1 MSIPNNLGHKYDS
14 SLPVININTGNA
26 NTSTS
31 GQITSTILN
40 SVFGV
45 GMLALTGAMKGGSSA
60 GTQET
65 QQTQQAQ
72 QVQRAPEQ
80 TPEQIIQSQRDQVK
94 VMENYINA
102 LNETIEDLTAKTDET
117 KIQTLRDSVATQKEE
132 LFGAKSQYKDLANQ
146 IQEKDMACSSA
157 EAKYTEVTTSLNKAN
172 SDLAALKTKKEN
184 AAALKDDPK
193 AQARAKELDGLI
205 KQKEEEIAALTQKQT
220 EAKDVKSKANSERE
234 DLKKKDSEKFTE
246 VQLKLQTYNE
256 AKKNLTEMENAKET
270 NSAMLKKAIND
281 KAKAET
287 QLNIKKEQIQNAEND
302 LIDRKGAAVNKD
314 KADAG
319 NYQKGVKGNGNWW
332 KRNMPTWLG
341 GSNKA
346 KTAEYKDQNEKK
358 NDAIESYM
366 NAHNCTRSQAKKAL
380 KQLAQ
385 LNNNSTSGT
394 KVKQTSEQKDT
405 KSAVQQETKDKPNSE
420 QKAIKPSGQQKMNDP
435 RWLNPKNLPSDK
447 PKNIWEQN
455 EPPLW
460 YSS

>member
-60 GTQET
+60 ASQQT
-65 QQTQQAQ
+65 QQTQQTQ
-72 QVQRAPEQ
+72 EQ

-94 VMENYINA
+94 VMENYIKA
-102 LNETIEDLTAKTDET
+102 LNETIKELTAKTDET
-117 KIQTLRDSVATQKEE
+117 KIQTLKDSVATQKEE
-132 LFGAKSQYKDLANQ
+132 LFGANSQYKDLVKQ

-193 AQARAKELDGLI
+193 AKARAEELEGLI
-205 KQKEEEIAALTQKQT
+205 QQKNDEIIALKQKQT
-220 EAKDVKSKANSERE
+220 EAEAIKNKANSERNT
-234 DLKKKDSEKFTE
+234 LKQQHGEKFTE

-270 NSAMLKKAIND
+270 NLVLLKNNIQKKADIED
-281 KAKAET
+281 KLTK
-287 QLNIKKEQIQNAEND
+287 KKEEIQNAEND

-319 NYQKGVKGNGNWW
+319 NYQKGVDGNGNWW

-341 GSNKA
+341 GSNKVN
-346 KTAEYKDQNEKK
+346 TAQYKEQNEKK

-366 NAHNCTRSQAKKAL
+366 KAHNCTRSQAKKAL

-394 KVKQTSEQKDT
+394 KEQPTS
-405 KSAVQQETKDKPNSE
+405 VP
-420 QKAIKPSGQQKMNDP
+420 KAIKPSGQQKMNDP
-435 RWLNPKNLPSDK
+435 SLLNPDNVPSPKN
-447 PKNIWEQN
+447 KNIWDYNEQQS
-455 EPPLW
+455 LW
-460 YSS
+460 YKPDYT

>member
-1 MSIPNNLGHKYDS
+1 MGNIPHLGLKVS
-14 SLPVININTGNA
+14 SDTPQVIIKQ
-26 NTSTS
+26 S
-31 GQITSTILN
+31 
-40 SVFGV
+40 
-45 GMLALTGAMKGGSSA
+45 TGAGWGAAAGVVLSSIFSGIYEAGSVKGS
-60 GTQET
+60 QQT

-132 LFGAKSQYKDLANQ
+132 LFGTNSQYKDLAKQ
-146 IQEKDMACSSA
+146 IQVKDMACSSA

-193 AQARAKELDGLI
+193 AKARAEELDGLI

-220 EAKDVKSKANSERE
+220 EAEDVKSKANSERE
-234 DLKKKDSEKFTE
+234 DLKKKDSKKFTE

-281 KAKAET
+281 KAEAET
-287 QLNIKKEQIQNAEND
+287 QLNIKKEYIQNAEND

-319 NYQKGVKGNGNWW
+319 NYQKGVDGNGNWW

-341 GSNKA
+341 GSNKL
-346 KTAEYKDQNEKK
+346 KTAQYKEQNEKK

-380 KQLAQ
+380 KHLVQ
-385 LNNNSTSGT
+385 LNNNSTKG
-394 KVKQTSEQKDT
+394 
-405 KSAVQQETKDKPNSE
+405 TKDKPNSE
-420 QKAIKPSGQQKMNDP
+420 QKRYKVC
-435 RWLNPKNLPSDK
+435 
-447 PKNIWEQN
+447 
-455 EPPLW
+455 
-460 YSS
+460 SSTRKI

>member
-65 QQTQQAQ
+65 QQVQQTQQT
-72 QVQRAPEQ
+72 PEQ

-117 KIQTLRDSVATQKEE
+117 KIQTLKDSVATQKEE

-146 IQEKDMACSSA
+146 IQEKDMACSAA

-220 EAKDVKSKANSERE
+220 EAEDVKSKANSERE
-234 DLKKKDSEKFTE
+234 DLKKKDSKKFTE

-319 NYQKGVKGNGNWW
+319 NYQKGVDGNGNWW

-341 GSNKA
+341 GSNKL
-346 KTAEYKDQNEKK
+346 KTAQYKEQNEKK

-380 KQLAQ
+380 KHLVQ
-385 LNNNSTSGT
+385 LNNNSTKGT
-394 KVKQTSEQKDT
+394 KDKPNSEQKDT
-405 KSAVQQETKDKPNSE
+405 KSAVQPEKFD
-420 QKAIKPSGQQKMNDP
+420 PS
-435 RWLNPKNLPSDK
+435 WLNPDKLPSDK
-447 PKNIWEQN
+447 PKKIWDYNEQQS
-455 EPPLW
+455 LW
-460 YSS
+460 YKPDYT

>member
-65 QQTQQAQ
+65 QQVQQTQQT
-72 QVQRAPEQ
+72 PEQ

-146 IQEKDMACSSA
+146 IQEKDMACSAA

-220 EAKDVKSKANSERE
+220 EAEDVKSKANSERE
-234 DLKKKDSEKFTE
+234 DLKKKDSKKFTE

-281 KAKAET
+281 KAEAET

-319 NYQKGVKGNGNWW
+319 NYQKGVDGNGNWW

-341 GSNKA
+341 GSNKL
-346 KTAEYKDQNEKK
+346 KTAQYKEQNEKK

-366 NAHNCTRSQAKKAL
+366 KAHNCTRSQAKKAL
-380 KQLAQ
+380 KHLVQ
-385 LNNNSTSGT
+385 LNNNSTKGT
-394 KVKQTSEQKDT
+394 KDKPNSEYKDT
-405 KSAVQQETKDKPNSE
+405 KSAVQPEKFD
-420 QKAIKPSGQQKMNDP
+420 PS
-435 RWLNPKNLPSDK
+435 WLNPDKLPSDK
-447 PKNIWEQN
+447 PKKIWDYNEQQS
-455 EPPLW
+455 LW
-460 YSS
+460 YKPDYT

>member
-1 MSIPNNLGHKYDS
+1 MSIPNNLGVKLDTS
-14 SLPVININTGNA
+14 PVNVVIGNNKA
-26 NTSTS
+26 DTPSVGT
-31 GQITSTILN
+31 
-40 SVFGV
+40 VFGNLLGGV
-45 GMLALTGAMKGGSSA
+45 ALEVTGAALGNLLNGSGEVK
-60 GTQET
+60 GTQQSQQT
-65 QQTQQAQ
+65 QQTQ
-72 QVQRAPEQ
+72 EQ

-94 VMENYINA
+94 VMENYIKA
-102 LNETIEDLTAKTDET
+102 LNETIKELTAKTDET
-117 KIQTLRDSVATQKEE
+117 KIQTLKDSVATQKEE
-132 LFGAKSQYKDLANQ
+132 LFGTKSQYKDLAKQ

-193 AQARAKELDGLI
+193 AKARAEELDGLI
-205 KQKEEEIAALTQKQT
+205 QQKNDEIIALKQKQT
-220 EAKDVKSKANSERE
+220 EAEAVKNKANSERE
-234 DLKKKDSEKFTE
+234 KLKQEQGEKFTE

-341 GSNKA
+341 GSNKV
-346 KTAEYKDQNEKK
+346 KTAQYKEQNEKK

-366 NAHNCTRSQAKKAL
+366 KAHNCTRSQAKKAL

-394 KVKQTSEQKDT
+394 KEQPTS
-405 KSAVQQETKDKPNSE
+405 VP
-420 QKAIKPSGQQKMNDP
+420 KATKPSGQQKMNDP
-435 RWLNPKNLPSDK
+435 SLLNPDNVPSPKN
-447 PKNIWEQN
+447 KNIWDYNEQQS
-455 EPPLW
+455 LW
-460 YSS
+460 YKPDYT

>member
-65 QQTQQAQ
+65 QQVQQTQQT
-72 QVQRAPEQ
+72 PEQ

-146 IQEKDMACSSA
+146 IQEKDMACSAA

-220 EAKDVKSKANSERE
+220 EAEDVKSKANSERE
-234 DLKKKDSEKFTE
+234 DLKKKDSKKFTE

-281 KAKAET
+281 KAEAET

-319 NYQKGVKGNGNWW
+319 NYQKGVDGNGNWW

-341 GSNKA
+341 GSNKL
-346 KTAEYKDQNEKK
+346 KTAQYKEQNEKK

-380 KQLAQ
+380 KHLVQ
-385 LNNNSTSGT
+385 LNNNSTKGT
-394 KVKQTSEQKDT
+394 KDKPNSEQKDT
-405 KSAVQQETKDKPNSE
+405 KSAVQPEKFD
-420 QKAIKPSGQQKMNDP
+420 PS
-435 RWLNPKNLPSDK
+435 WLNPDKLPSDK
-447 PKNIWEQN
+447 PKKIWDYNEQQS
-455 EPPLW
+455 LW
-460 YSS
+460 YKPDYT

>member
-65 QQTQQAQ
+65 QQVQQTQQT
-72 QVQRAPEQ
+72 PEQ

-146 IQEKDMACSSA
+146 IQEKDMACSAA

-220 EAKDVKSKANSERE
+220 EAEDVKSKANSERE
-234 DLKKKDSEKFTE
+234 DLKKKDSKKFTE

-281 KAKAET
+281 KAEAET

-341 GSNKA
+341 GSNKL
-346 KTAEYKDQNEKK
+346 KTAQYKEQNEKK

-366 NAHNCTRSQAKKAL
+366 KAHNCTRSQAKKAL

-385 LNNNSTSGT
+385 LNNNSTKGT
-394 KVKQTSEQKDT
+394 KDKPNSEQKDT
-405 KSAVQQETKDKPNSE
+405 KSAVQPEKFD
-420 QKAIKPSGQQKMNDP
+420 PS
-435 RWLNPKNLPSDK
+435 WLNPDKLPSDK
-447 PKNIWEQN
+447 PKKIWDYNEQQS
-455 EPPLW
+455 LW
-460 YSS
+460 YKPDYT

>member
-1 MSIPNNLGHKYDS
+1 MSTPHLGLKVS
-14 SLPVININTGNA
+14 SDTPQVIIKQ
-26 NTSTS
+26 S
-31 GQITSTILN
+31 
-40 SVFGV
+40 
-45 GMLALTGAMKGGSSA
+45 TGAGWGAAAGVVLSSIFSGIYEAGSVKGS
-60 GTQET
+60 QQT

-132 LFGAKSQYKDLANQ
+132 LFGANSQYKDLAKQ
-146 IQEKDMACSSA
+146 IQVKDMACSSA

-193 AQARAKELDGLI
+193 AKARAEELEGLI
-205 KQKEEEIAALTQKQT
+205 QQKNDEIIALKQKQT
-220 EAKDVKSKANSERE
+220 EAEAIKNKANSERE
-234 DLKKKDSEKFTE
+234 TLKQQHGEKFTE

-256 AKKNLTEMENAKET
+256 AKKNLTEMENAKDT

-281 KAKAET
+281 KAEAET

-319 NYQKGVKGNGNWW
+319 NYQKGVDGNGNWW

-460 YSS
+460 YKP